1 MPREGEVLVARLRCA
16 VTAVLALFC
25 LLSPPTAAFAFSNLY
40 VFGDSLVDAGNTRDL
55 VLSLGGTNPTPPA
68 SGYYDG
74 RFTNGITFADV
85 FNIAIEGVQS
95 DNSLSGGDNFAF
107 GGARARNDSAG
118 VPDLA
123 AQVGFFNTAH
133 PTADPNALYLI
144 NVGGNDI
151 FDILSNPSQ
160 AATIMSAA
168 AAAISTSVLTLQGL
182 GAQHILVM
190 GVGDVGSPPS
200 ANGFEVQ
207 GRAAS
212 ISLNNAILGV
222 LPAGASWINTIA
234 FFDQVSANP
243 TAYGLP
249 AGLLTEVS
257 CLTGGGA
264 DPGGPPT
271 CNNYT
276 FFDNTHPTT
285 QVSQVLGNAL
295 VAFVPEPGTG
305 MLVAFGVVAMA
316 IRRRRG
322 VA

>member
-1 MPREGEVLVARLRCA
+1 MPREGEDFVARLARA
-16 VTAVLALFC
+16 VTAVLVLFGLLAPSTAL
-25 LLSPPTAAFAFSNLY
+25 AFSNLY

-55 VLSLGGTNPTPPA
+55 LLSLSQPNPTPPA
-68 SGYYDG
+68 AGYYDG
-74 RFTNGITFADV
+74 RFANGINFADV
-85 FNIAIEGVQS
+85 WNIAIEGVQS

-107 GGARARNDSAG
+107 GGARARNDGAG

-123 AQVGFFNTAH
+123 AQVGFFNAAH
-133 PTADPNALYLI
+133 PSADPNALYLI

-160 AATIMSAA
+160 AAVIMNAA
-168 AAAISTSVLTLQGL
+168 ATAISTSVLTLQGL

-212 ISLNNAILGV
+212 IALNNAILGN
-222 LPAGASWINTIA
+222 LPAGTSYINTIA

-249 AGLLTEVS
+249 NGLLTEVS
-257 CLTGGGA
+257 CLNGGGA
-264 DPGGPPT
+264 PPAGPPT
-271 CNNYT
+271 CNAYT

-305 MLVAFGVVAMA
+305 LLVAFGVVAMA
-316 IRRRRG
+316 VRRRR
-322 VA
+322 